1 MPEPTDLGD
10 VVALQL
16 ESLTLS
22 ESSMR
27 TSFDWAGGNWPC
39 VGGPE
44 FGGKRIG
51 DGGWRLHA
59 KLRIK
64 VRVSV
69 FPTGVG
75 IPKEKQEIKYRR
87 NASADPKPYRIDAI
101 TNYYGAI
108 LELECCDP
116 NEGA

>member
-1 MPEPTDLGD
+1 MAEPTDLGD

-16 ESLTLS
+16 ESLALS

-27 TSFDWAGGNWPC
+27 TSVLWAGDEYPC

-59 KLRIK
+59 KLKIK
-64 VRVSV
+64 VRVEV
-69 FPTGVG
+69 FPAGIG
-75 IPKEKQEIKYRR
+75 IPQEKQLIQYKR
-87 NASADPKPYRIDAI
+87 NASAEPRTYRIDAI
-101 TNYYGAI
+101 TNFYGAI
-108 LELECCDP
+108 LELECVDP
-116 NEGA
+116 HEGA